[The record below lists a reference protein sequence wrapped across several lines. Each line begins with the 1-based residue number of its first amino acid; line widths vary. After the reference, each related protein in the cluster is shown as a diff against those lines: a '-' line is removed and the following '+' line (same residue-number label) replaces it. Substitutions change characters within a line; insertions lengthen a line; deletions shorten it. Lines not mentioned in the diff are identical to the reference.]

1 MSRIVIHGLDLPLIR
16 LRSPRFVLALSLAT
30 FFLSTAAAPPAA
42 LAQQGIATPPA
53 ANEQVVP
60 DAGTEAAPAAT
71 APSPTPTPGTEEP
84 AAAEPSRDEQ
94 LAAAEDRL
102 AAAKNQLAGL
112 REQVDKNVQD
122 DALLAELKV
131 KVDALVR
138 DVLQISVDLRP
149 RLNDVQTRLTELG
162 AAPAEGQPPEAASVA
177 DERSRLNSTR
187 AQVNAVTGQA
197 EDLSI
202 DAKSLADRIS
212 DIRRAIFTNAL
223 FAHTEI
229 NSQVFDEATGSFW
242 SDAERVRRSISSW
255 LVFVIK
261 FKALPL
267 TLAILLSLALASV
280 ILFAEKR
287 LFTDIRQRDLQI
299 EDPSYMSRFSVAFWS
314 TILPSMALSFFLAS
328 AYFLLDTF
336 NVLRPDIAPI
346 VSSFF
351 ALIGLVFF
359 VTAVSRAVLAPSA
372 PNWRLVKLS
381 NKGARDVTIAIFLMA
396 VVNGLDY
403 LFAVISETYS
413 SPVVLTV
420 MKSLASSLIVGFLL
434 FFVSFLRPVLSDKGD
449 PTAPGR
455 PWPRTVA
462 VTLRVVGVLLLVSAG
477 IGYIGLSRFLATQ
490 IIVTG
495 AVVATMYIGILSGKA
510 ISAPNQFGETRVG
523 HYLAGRFKLGPVG
536 LDQSGIA
543 AGLLIYAF
551 ALIAG
556 VPLILVSWGFQPR
569 DMQLWLYNLFTE
581 INIGTIRI
589 SILGILGGVLL
600 FVGGLMLT
608 RWFQKWLDGNV
619 MARSQVDAG
628 VRNSVK
634 MGVGYLGAGI
644 AAIVGISA
652 AGIDLSSLALVAG
665 ALSLGIGF
673 GLQNIVSNFV
683 SGLILLVERPFKVG
697 DHVITGVNEG
707 IVKRISVRATE
718 IETFRR
724 QSIIVPNSELINTP
738 LGNWT
743 HRNKVQRSEIPV
755 SVAYDADPQEVIDVL
770 LSVVNAMPD
779 ILRNPE
785 PHVEFLRFGASSL
798 DFELRFHLADM
809 GEGLNVRNRVR
820 MEILRAFRGRGI
832 VMPYPHQDVLL
843 HVREQDRNVLVRR
856 RSKSEA
862 ERKPDADELP
872 VDADDDKLLP

>member
-1 MSRIVIHGLDLPLIR
+1 MYR
-16 LRSPRFVLALSLAT
+16 LRPPRLALALCLAS
-30 FFLSTAAAPPAA
+30 FFLSVAVSPDGVLAQQQDPAPPAA
-42 LAQQGIATPPA
+42 ASEAPSAAPPSATDQTAVPAAQPPA
-53 ANEQVVP
+53 AEPPV
-60 DAGTEAAPAAT
+60 APE
-71 APSPTPTPGTEEP
+71 PT
-84 AAAEPSRDEQ
+84 RDEQ
-94 LAAAEDRL
+94 LAAAGERL
-102 AAAKNQLAGL
+102 AAAKKQLSQL
-112 REQVDKNVQD
+112 REQVDKHEQD
-122 DALLAELKV
+122 DSLLAELKV

-138 DVLQISVDLRP
+138 DVLQVSVDLRP

-162 AAPAEGQPPEAASVA
+162 AAPADGQPPEAASVT
-177 DERSRLNSTR
+177 DERSRLNAAR
-187 AQVNAVTGQA
+187 AEINAITGQA

-202 DAKSLADRIS
+202 EAKSLSDRIS

-255 LVFVIK
+255 LVFVVK
-261 FKALPL
+261 FKAVPL
-267 TLAILLSLALASV
+267 TLALLLSLALASV
-280 ILFAEKR
+280 ILYVEKR
-287 LFTDIRQRDLQI
+287 FFKDIKQRDLAV

-346 VSSFF
+346 AAAFF

-372 PNWRLVKLS
+372 ANWRLVKLS
-381 NKGARDVTIAIFLMA
+381 NKGARDISIAIFLMA

-403 LFAVISETYS
+403 LLAVISDAYS

-420 MKSLASSLIVGFLL
+420 MKSLGSSVIVGFLL

-449 PTAPGR
+449 PNAPGR
-455 PWPRTVA
+455 PWPRAAA
-462 VTLRVVGVLLLVSAG
+462 VTLRAIGVLLILLAG

-523 HYLAGRFKLGPVG
+523 RYIARRFKLGPVG

-543 AGLLIYAF
+543 AGLLIYMF
-551 ALIAG
+551 ALVAG
-556 VPLILVSWGFQPR
+556 LPLILMSWGFQLR
-569 DMQLWLYNLFTE
+569 DMQLWLFNLFTE

-589 SILGILGGVLL
+589 SIFGILGGLLL
-600 FVGGLMLT
+600 FVVGLMLT

-619 MARSQVDAG
+619 MARSQVDGG

-634 MGVGYLGAGI
+634 MGVGYLGTGI
-644 AAIVGISA
+644 AGIVGISA

-743 HRNKVQRSEIPV
+743 HRNRVQRSEIPV

-770 LSVVNAMPD
+770 LEVVNGMPD

-809 GEGLNVRNRVR
+809 SEGLNVRNRVR
-820 MEILRAFRGRGI
+820 MEILQAFRARGI
-832 VMPYPHQDVLL
+832 VMPYPHQDVML
-843 HVREQDRNVLVRR
+843 HVREQDRHVLVRR
-856 RSKSEA
+856 RAKTEA
-862 ERKPDADELP
+862 GRVAEPDELP
-872 VDADDDKLLP
+872 AAPDDDKLLP

>member
-1 MSRIVIHGLDLPLIR
+1 MIR
-16 LRSPRFVLALSLAT
+16 LRPPRLVFALSLALL
-30 FFLSTAAAPPAA
+30 FLSIATVADGV
-42 LAQQGIATPPA
+42 LAQQQDTAPPTA
-53 ANEQVVP
+53 SGDMP
-60 DAGTEAAPAAT
+60 ST
-71 APSPTPTPGTEEP
+71 APSTPSAPTQAPSAQPPADQAPAPAEP
-84 AAAEPSRDEQ
+84 ARDEQ
-94 LAAAEDRL
+94 LTAAGDRL
-102 AAAKNQLAGL
+102 NAAKDQLGHL
-112 REQVDKNVQD
+112 REQVDQHEQD
-122 DALLAELKV
+122 DARLAELKV

-138 DVLQISVDLRP
+138 EVLQISVDLRP

-162 AAPAEGQPPEAASVA
+162 SAPAEGQPPEAASVTE
-177 DERSRLNSTR
+177 ERGRLNAAR
-187 AQVNAVTGQA
+187 AEVNAITGQA

-202 DAKSLADRIS
+202 EAKSLADRIS

-229 NSQVFDEATGSFW
+229 NSQVFEEATGSFW
-242 SDAERVRRSISSW
+242 SDAERVRRSMSSW

-280 ILFAEKR
+280 ILYVEKR
-287 LFTDIRQRDLQI
+287 LFKDIKERDLAI
-299 EDPSYMSRFSVAFWS
+299 EDPSYMSRVSVAFWS
-314 TILPSMALSFFLAS
+314 TILPTMALSFFLAS
-328 AYFLLDTF
+328 TYFLLDTF

-346 VSSFF
+346 ASAFF

-359 VTAVSRAVLAPSA
+359 VTAVSRAVLAPSS

-381 NKGARDVTIAIFLMA
+381 NNGARDVSIAVFLMA

-403 LFAVISETYS
+403 LLAVISETYS

-420 MKSLASSLIVGFLL
+420 MKSLASSVIVGFLL
-434 FFVSFLRPVLSDKGD
+434 FFVSFLRPVLSEKGD
-449 PTAPGR
+449 PSAPGR
-455 PWPRTVA
+455 PWPRAFA
-462 VTLRVVGVLLLVSAG
+462 VTLRVIGVVLIISAG

-523 HYLAGRFKLGPVG
+523 RYLAGRFKLGPVG

-543 AGLLIYAF
+543 AGLLIYMF
-551 ALIAG
+551 ALVAG
-556 VPLILVSWGFQPR
+556 LPLILMSWGFQPR
-569 DMQLWLYNLFTE
+569 DMQLWLFNLFTE

-589 SILGILGGVLL
+589 SIFGILGGLLL
-600 FVGGLMLT
+600 FVVGLMLT

-619 MARSQVDAG
+619 MARSQVDGG

-634 MGVGYLGAGI
+634 MGVGYLGTGI
-644 AAIVGISA
+644 AGIVGISA

-697 DHVITGVNEG
+697 DHVITGANEG

-724 QSIIVPNSELINTP
+724 QSIIVPNSELINSP

-743 HRNKVQRSEIPV
+743 HRNKVQRSEVPV

-770 LSVVNAMPD
+770 LEVVNGMPD

-820 MEILRAFRGRGI
+820 MEILRAFRARGI
-832 VMPYPHQDVLL
+832 VMPYPHQDVML
-843 HVREQDRNVLVRR
+843 HVREQDRNVLLRR
-856 RSKSEA
+856 KSKSEA
-862 ERKPDADELP
+862 ERQFVADDLP
-872 VDADDDKLLP
+872 ATPDDDKLLP

>member
-1 MSRIVIHGLDLPLIR
+1 MIR
-16 LRSPRFVLALSLAT
+16 LRPPRFVLALSLAT
-30 FFLSTAAAPPAA
+30 IVITTLMASSGLQAQQDKVAPPAPVDSQA
-42 LAQQGIATPPA
+42 PATADEGQPAPFTQPPA
-53 ANEQVVP
+53 TVAPE
-60 DAGTEAAPAAT
+60 APA
-71 APSPTPTPGTEEP
+71 P
-84 AAAEPSRDEQ
+84 AEAEPSRDEQ
-94 LAAAEDRL
+94 LATAGERL
-102 AAAKNQLAGL
+102 AAARTQLATL
-112 REQVDKNVQD
+112 RDQVEKHRQD

-138 DVLQISVDLRP
+138 DVLQTSVDLRP
-149 RLNDVQTRLTELG
+149 RLNDIQTRLTELG
-162 AAPAEGQPPEAASVA
+162 SPPADGQPPEPASVT
-177 DERSRLNSTR
+177 DERGRLNAAR
-187 AQVNAVTGQA
+187 AEINAITGQA

-202 DAKSLADRIS
+202 EAKSLSDEIS
-212 DIRRAIFTNAL
+212 DIRRALFTNAL
-223 FAHTEI
+223 FAHTDIDAQTFE
-229 NSQVFDEATGSFW
+229 EARQSFW

-261 FKALPL
+261 FKAVPL
-267 TLAILLSLALASV
+267 ALAILLSLALASV
-280 ILFAEKR
+280 ILFVEKR
-287 LFTDIRQRDLQI
+287 VFSDINRRDLTV

-346 VSSFF
+346 AASFF

-381 NKGARDVTIAIFLMA
+381 NKGARDVSIAIFLMA
-396 VVNGLDY
+396 LVNGLDY
-403 LFAVISETYS
+403 LLAVISETFS

-420 MKSLASSLIVGFLL
+420 MKSLASSVIVGFLL

-449 PTAPGR
+449 PFAPGR
-455 PWPRTVA
+455 PWPRAVV
-462 VTLRVVGVLLLVSAG
+462 VTLRVIGVLLILSAG

-523 HYLAGRFKLGPVG
+523 RYLAGRFKLGPVG

-551 ALIAG
+551 ALVTGI
-556 VPLILVSWGFQPR
+556 PLILMSWGFQPR
-569 DMQLWLYNLFTE
+569 DMQLWLFNLFTE

-589 SILGILGGVLL
+589 SIFGILGGLLL
-600 FVGGLMLT
+600 FVAGLMLT

-619 MARSQVDAG
+619 MARSQVDGG

-634 MGVGYLGAGI
+634 MGVGYLGAGL

-724 QSIIVPNSELINTP
+724 QSIIVPNSELINAP

-770 LSVVNAMPD
+770 LQVVNAMPD

-809 GEGLNVRNRVR
+809 GEGLGVRNRVR
-820 MEILRAFRGRGI
+820 MEILRAFRARGI
-832 VMPYPHQDVLL
+832 VMPYPHQDVML
-843 HVREQDRNVLVRR
+843 HVREQDRNALLRR
-856 RSKSEA
+856 KSKTEA
-862 ERKPDADELP
+862 ERKTPVDELP
-872 VDADDDKLLP
+872 AEPDDDKLLP

>member
-1 MSRIVIHGLDLPLIR
+1 M
-16 LRSPRFVLALSLAT
+16 
-30 FFLSTAAAPPAA
+30 AP
-42 LAQQGIATPPA
+42 
-53 ANEQVVP
+53 E
-60 DAGTEAAPAAT
+60 
-71 APSPTPTPGTEEP
+71 PT
-84 AAAEPSRDEQ
+84 RDEQ
-94 LAAAEDRL
+94 LAAAGERL
-102 AAAKNQLAGL
+102 AAAKKQLSQL
-112 REQVDKNVQD
+112 REQVDKHEQD
-122 DALLAELKV
+122 DSLLAELKV

-138 DVLQISVDLRP
+138 DVLQVSVDLRP

-162 AAPAEGQPPEAASVA
+162 AAPADGQPPEAASVT
-177 DERSRLNSTR
+177 DERSRLNAAR
-187 AQVNAVTGQA
+187 AEINAITGQA

-202 DAKSLADRIS
+202 EAKSLSDRIS

-255 LVFVIK
+255 LVFVVK
-261 FKALPL
+261 FKAVPL
-267 TLAILLSLALASV
+267 TLALLLSLALASV
-280 ILFAEKR
+280 ILYVEKR
-287 LFTDIRQRDLQI
+287 FFKDIKQRDLAV

-346 VSSFF
+346 AAAFF

-372 PNWRLVKLS
+372 ANWRLVKLS
-381 NKGARDVTIAIFLMA
+381 NKGARDISIAIFLMA

-403 LFAVISETYS
+403 LLAVISDAYS

-420 MKSLASSLIVGFLL
+420 MKSLGSSVIVGFLL

-449 PTAPGR
+449 PNAPGR
-455 PWPRTVA
+455 PWPRAAA
-462 VTLRVVGVLLLVSAG
+462 VTLRAIGVLLILLAG

-523 HYLAGRFKLGPVG
+523 RYIARRFKLGPVG

-543 AGLLIYAF
+543 AGLLIYMF
-551 ALIAG
+551 ALVAG
-556 VPLILVSWGFQPR
+556 LPLILMSWGFQLR
-569 DMQLWLYNLFTE
+569 DMQLWLFNLFTE

-589 SILGILGGVLL
+589 SIFGILGGLLL
-600 FVGGLMLT
+600 FVVGLMLT

-619 MARSQVDAG
+619 MARSQVDGG

-634 MGVGYLGAGI
+634 MGVGYLGTGI
-644 AAIVGISA
+644 AGIVGISA

-743 HRNKVQRSEIPV
+743 HRNRVQRSEIPV

-770 LSVVNAMPD
+770 LEVVNGMPD

-809 GEGLNVRNRVR
+809 SEGLNVRNRVR
-820 MEILRAFRGRGI
+820 MEILQAFRARGI
-832 VMPYPHQDVLL
+832 VMPYPHQDVML
-843 HVREQDRNVLVRR
+843 HVREQDRHVLVRR
-856 RSKSEA
+856 RAKTEA
-862 ERKPDADELP
+862 GRVAEPDELP
-872 VDADDDKLLP
+872 AAPDDDKLLP

>member
-1 MSRIVIHGLDLPLIR
+1 LIR
-16 LRSPRFVLALSLAT
+16 PSLPRFLLALPFALLFLSVAIGPDGVLAQEQNTAP
-30 FFLSTAAAPPAA
+30 AAASGDVPPAA
-42 LAQQGIATPPA
+42 PAEGAPVPATP
-53 ANEQVVP
+53 
-60 DAGTEAAPAAT
+60 APATVQA
-71 APSPTPTPGTEEP
+71 P
-84 AAAEPSRDEQ
+84 AAAEPARDEQ
-94 LAAAEDRL
+94 LTAAGDRL
-102 AAAKNQLAGL
+102 NAAKDQLTQL
-112 REQVDKNVQD
+112 REQVDQHEQD
-122 DALLAELKV
+122 DSLLAELKV

-138 DVLQISVDLRP
+138 EVLQISVDLRP
-149 RLNDVQTRLTELG
+149 RLNDAQTRLTELG
-162 AAPAEGQPPEAASVA
+162 AAPADGQPPEAASVTE
-177 DERSRLNSTR
+177 ERSRLNAAR
-187 AQVNAVTGQA
+187 AEINAITGQA

-202 DAKSLADRIS
+202 DAKSLSDRIS

-229 NSQVFDEATGSFW
+229 NGQVFEEAIGSFW
-242 SDAERVRRSISSW
+242 SDAERVRRSMSSW

-267 TLAILLSLALASV
+267 TLAILLSMALASV
-280 ILFAEKR
+280 ILYVEKR
-287 LFTDIRQRDLQI
+287 LFKDIKQRDLTL

-328 AYFLLDTF
+328 AFFLLDTF

-346 VSSFF
+346 VSAFF

-372 PNWRLVKLS
+372 ANWRLLKLS
-381 NKGARDVTIAIFLMA
+381 NKGARDVSIAIFLMA

-403 LFAVISETYS
+403 LLAVISESYS

-420 MKSLASSLIVGFLL
+420 MKSLASSVIVGFLL
-434 FFVSFLRPVLSDKGD
+434 FFVSFLRPVLSEKGD
-449 PTAPGR
+449 PSAPGR
-455 PWPRTVA
+455 PWPRA
-462 VTLRVVGVLLLVSAG
+462 FAITLRAIGVLLIVSAG

-510 ISAPNQFGETRVG
+510 ISAPNQFGDTRVG
-523 HYLAGRFKLGPVG
+523 QYLAGRVKLGPVG
-536 LDQSGIA
+536 LDQSGIV
-543 AGLLIYAF
+543 AGLLIYMF

-556 VPLILVSWGFQPR
+556 LPLILMSWGFQPR
-569 DMQLWLYNLFTE
+569 DMQLWLFNLFTE

-589 SILGILGGVLL
+589 SIFGILGGLLL
-600 FVGGLMLT
+600 FVAGLMLT

-619 MARSQVDAG
+619 MARSQVDGG

-634 MGVGYLGAGI
+634 MGVGYLGTGI
-644 AAIVGISA
+644 AGIVGISA

-697 DHVITGVNEG
+697 DHVITGANEG

-724 QSIIVPNSELINTP
+724 QSIIVPNSELINSP

-743 HRNKVQRSEIPV
+743 HRNKVQRSEVPV
-755 SVAYDADPQEVIDVL
+755 SVAFDADPQEVIDVL
-770 LSVVNAMPD
+770 LEVVNGIPE

-820 MEILRAFRGRGI
+820 MEILRAFRARGI
-832 VMPYPHQDVLL
+832 VMPYPHQDVML
-843 HVREQDRNVLVRR
+843 HVREQDRNVLLRR
-856 RSKSEA
+856 KSKSEA
-862 ERKPDADELP
+862 LRKPDAEDLP
-872 VDADDDKLLP
+872 ATPDDDKLLP